1 MLKELTLKGC
11 IEFAITTE
19 EWGVGIYKKLAEKFS
34 QDPEIAKIFSRLSDD
49 EMVHKQQFSEL
60 LAEASTG
67 DANDYSPEK
76 TDYLKAMSFSM
87 FFSPYQGPF
96 KDMDAIKDRDDA
108 LHKAPEFEKATI
120 GFYKAVE
127 EIEGSSPL
135 LTGIISAEK
144 SHITVLMKALLVE
157 GSKFRSLQDS
167 WT

>member
-19 EWGVGIYKKLAEKFS
+19 EWGVEIYKKLAEKFS

-96 KDMDAIKDRDDA
+96 KDMNAIKDRDDA
-108 LHKAPEFEKATI
+108 LQ
-120 GFYKAVE
+120 
-127 EIEGSSPL
+127 
-135 LTGIISAEK
+135 
-144 SHITVLMKALLVE
+144 KALDKSIFLNKIDVLCP
-157 GSKFRSLQDS
+157 GFPVTSKFIQPNMPFPMSGEVPAIS
-167 WT
+167 NVK